1 METLLKQET
10 NLIASSES
18 SELCKVQFNAL
29 LAYHTVDHEIVDV
42 KFILIKFWLNSFAQQ
57 VAPGYSASVHQSSD
71 AHTSDGQ
78 SHRNGARQPM
88 GKVIVMTHVS
98 NSCKNNSKIECHHKY
113 STLTPPP
120 KKKKWIRD

>member
-18 SELCKVQFNAL
+18 SELSKVQFNAL
-29 LAYHTVDHEIVDV
+29 LTYHTVDHEMVDV

-78 SHRNGARQPM
+78 SHRNGRTSA
-88 GKVIVMTHVS
+88 IVA
-98 NSCKNNSKIECHHKY
+98 KIIQKCHHKY
-113 STLTPPP
+113 STLTPPQKSGLEIEHP
-120 KKKKWIRD
+120 H